1 MKRMRRVGQ
10 SHLWAL
16 YTGLFETA
24 SRAIP
29 KDIETCAAMPRESF
43 LIKVTGQLHPKDW
56 FG

>member
-56 FG
+56 FR